1 MLIYRSVAVA
11 SKSGWQLNDNKTFR
25 LWRASHIWTPA
36 ICRKQVNIYF
46 AQIYPNLLFFIGIQ
60 HPYRTNTQL
69 THNPTDMSEM
79 SMKPYSL
86 QKTNKFSEQKN
97 LEEKFFLMKWP
108 LIWGTFVSFPVC
120 KKAATLAMPPCCCW
134 VINLDGEDRDILDGW
149 SFSRGVGKQKHPR
162 YHLDLRKLGWL
173 WWKHL
178 GCKLG
183 LEKNI

>member
-1 MLIYRSVAVA
+1 MTTRISDFGELPISEPLPFAGNRSIYTLP
-11 SKSGWQLNDNKTFR
+11 KSIQTF
-25 LWRASHIWTPA
+25 
-36 ICRKQVNIYF
+36 YF
-46 AQIYPNLLFFIGIQ
+46 SLVSDI
-60 HPYRTNTQL
+60 RTEQ

-86 QKTNKFSEQKN
+86 QKTNKFSEKKS
-97 LEEKFFLMKWP
+97 LEDKFFLMKWP

-149 SFSRGVGKQKHPR
+149 SFSRGVGKQKHPK

-183 LEKNI
+183 LEKNTYIKFLVAECGDESHGRK